1 MIYICIPLEFRC
13 LRSWVSLWHFDVARP
28 AVDFCQV
35 TAFKP
40 QPRVQLGLGSGLDL
54 GSGKCLGISFLQI
67 ISTNCLGTEYRPDIH
82 THVDHI

>member
-1 MIYICIPLEFRC
+1 M
-13 LRSWVSLWHFDVARP
+13 ARP

-40 QPRVQLGLGSGLDL
+40 QPRVQFGLGLGLDL

-67 ISTNCLGTEYRPDIH
+67 ISTNCLGTEYRPDIRMYTIH
-82 THVDHI
+82 YIDENP